1 MKSNISCHLSRP
13 LCLFAGGSIDAEKN
27 SISYLYLSKDI
38 SPEKEGTTFIYIIFC
53 WKSGSPDTILEGGHP
68 RTIPPMFGCNWPSGF

>member
-38 SPEKEGTTFIYIIFC
+38 SPEKEGTTFIYIGRDR
-53 WKSGSPDTILEGGHP
+53 WHEILLFMGAD
-68 RTIPPMFGCNWPSGF
+68 